1 MGWMSVKSFGAVT
14 VMVVSRGRDLR
25 EVKKGIAVRDSA
37 NDRLE
42 LTKICDAG
50 RLYIIGGVT

>member
-25 EVKKGIAVRDSA
+25 KVKKDIAAREFSQSSVRIDQ
-37 NDRLE
+37 NFR
-42 LTKICDAG
+42 
-50 RLYIIGGVT
+50 V